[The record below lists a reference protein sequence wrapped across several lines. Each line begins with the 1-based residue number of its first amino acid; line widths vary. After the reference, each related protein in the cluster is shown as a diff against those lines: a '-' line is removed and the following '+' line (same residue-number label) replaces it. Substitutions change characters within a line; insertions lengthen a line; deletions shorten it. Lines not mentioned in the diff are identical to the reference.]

1 MYYVYVA
8 ISNQTVQIHFS
19 KMEETFKSIN
29 NPVGSVKTAVNKV
42 KNTQKLKQKKSLFS
56 FCFLNS
62 FVTILQLLLHSC
74 LPEVGICHRCH
85 VEDSL

>member
-19 KMEETFKSIN
+19 KMEETFKSN

-42 KNTQKLKQKKSLFS
+42 KNTQKLKQKNL
-56 FCFLNS
+56 
-62 FVTILQLLLHSC
+62 
-74 LPEVGICHRCH
+74 
-85 VEDSL
+85 

>member
-1 MYYVYVA
+1 MLWFDSADHFPLARSLQIKIIIKKTYVQMYYVYVA

-42 KNTQKLKQKKSLFS
+42 KNTQKLKQKNL
-56 FCFLNS
+56 
-62 FVTILQLLLHSC
+62 
-74 LPEVGICHRCH
+74 
-85 VEDSL
+85 

>member
-42 KNTQKLKQKKSLFS
+42 KNTQKLKQKNL
-56 FCFLNS
+56 CLV
-62 FVTILQLLLHSC
+62 FVF
-74 LPEVGICHRCH
+74 
-85 VEDSL
+85 

>member
-1 MYYVYVA
+1 MLWFDSADHFPLARSLQIKIIIKKNIYVQMYYVYVA

-42 KNTQKLKQKKSLFS
+42 KNTQKLKQKNL
-56 FCFLNS
+56 
-62 FVTILQLLLHSC
+62 
-74 LPEVGICHRCH
+74 
-85 VEDSL
+85 